1 MTEKQPLDCYT
12 LLQPLHAPSLRCRF
26 LSVLFDLELD
36 LLAVPRTNNAYSSF
50 FDQYHSLCTLA
61 ANTTPDVEGI
71 THHQLL
77 RVVHHLKIHNLSRRK
92 AIAHLQTDDEFHFSA
107 DLAPTVLDLAASTW
121 LMLSVGKFPGDI
133 SYDEP
138 IQWFASSTLYSPSP
152 SLTRANDNDNN
163 ATTPNLSVISHQFPP
178 THSTK
183 DIVKLPQSF
192 TAAHLE
198 KIGGIEIRWTNNL
211 ADHLLLRDD
220 DTKLMLFHQ
229 VSVLELH
236 AKSPTS
242 PLPKALVDETIRTIS
257 LLLPPVL
264 GECNPWFLSEAKKN
278 ALDTHAGVCKRLNS
292 SERQIGRFTYW
303 RDRLVLLKRTFD
315 DAEPRNVRQLW
326 NDDRK
331 KTQWFTFWVAVLV
344 FVMTVFFGVVQSVA
358 GIVQAWASVK
368 GLQGHG

>member
-1 MTEKQPLDCYT
+1 MAEKQPLECYT
-12 LLQPLHAPSLRCRF
+12 LLQPLLLPFLRCIF
-26 LSVLFDLELD
+26 LNDLFDLELD
-36 LLAVPRTNNAYSSF
+36 HLVIQATDNAYSCF
-50 FDQYHSLCTLA
+50 FNRYHSFCTLA
-61 ANTTPDVEGI
+61 ANTTPDIEHI

-77 RVVHHLKIHNLSRRK
+77 RVVSHLKAQNPSRRV
-92 AIAHLQTDDEFHFSA
+92 AIVHLQSNIEFQFSA
-107 DLAPTVLDLAASTW
+107 DLASTVLDLAASTL
-121 LMLSVGKFPGDI
+121 LMLSIGKFPGDI

-138 IQWFASSTLYSPSP
+138 IPWFASSSLRSPP
-152 SLTRANDNDNN
+152 PTVANTHPPD
-163 ATTPNLSVISHQFPP
+163 LSVISQQFPP
-178 THSTK
+178 TYSTK

-192 TAAHLE
+192 TAAHIE
-198 KIGGIEIRWTNNL
+198 TIGGIEIRWTNNL

-236 AKSPTS
+236 AQSSTS
-242 PLPKALVDETIRTIS
+242 PLPKALVDETLRTIS
-257 LLLPPVL
+257 LLLPPIL
-264 GECNPWFLSEAKKN
+264 GSPNPWFLTEAKKN
-278 ALDTHAGVCKRLNS
+278 GLDPHAGTCKRLNS
-292 SERQIGRFTYW
+292 SERQIARFTYW

-315 DAEPRNVRQLW
+315 DAEPRNIRQLW

-368 GLQGHG
+368 GLKNNG